1 MKVLVTGATGFLGEY
16 IAKELSEKGYRIIAF
31 GRNGKK
37 GAELALKFKN
47 TVFVKGN
54 FENIKD
60 IENIEEDVDGVIHAG
75 GLSTIWGKWE
85 DFYKFLLPKSG
96 LKPKDFLL
104 FCKHSISSTNLLSTI
119 VLIDIE
125 NLL

>member
-1 MKVLVTGATGFLGEY
+1 MKILVTGATGFLGEY
-16 IAKELSEKGYRIIAF
+16 IVKELSEKGYRIIAF

-60 IENIEEDVDGVIHAG
+60 IENIEEDVDGLIHA
-75 GLSTIWGKWE
+75 
-85 DFYKFLLPKSG
+85 
-96 LKPKDFLL
+96 
-104 FCKHSISSTNLLSTI
+104 
-119 VLIDIE
+119 
-125 NLL
+125 